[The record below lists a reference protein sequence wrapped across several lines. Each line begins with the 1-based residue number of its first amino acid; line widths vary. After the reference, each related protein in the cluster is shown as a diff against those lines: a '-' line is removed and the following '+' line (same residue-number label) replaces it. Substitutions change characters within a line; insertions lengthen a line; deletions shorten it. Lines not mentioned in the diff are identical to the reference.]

1 MTPLVLALIAAESK
15 KIYSIYLRA
24 CVRALMTI
32 MAMTSVAS
40 FPFCAACIHHLG
52 SVWKMCRLVL
62 TMCNDS
68 SGLRRNVLHNGWI
81 PASSHCRWIPGFGL
95 GS

>member
-1 MTPLVLALIAAESK
+1 LPAAAAVADMK
-15 KIYSIYLRA
+15 KYIQFIRVRP
-24 CVRALMTI
+24 CVRACSMTI

-52 SVWKMCRLVL
+52 SVWKMYRLVL
-62 TMCNDS
+62 TMCNGS
-68 SGLRRNVLHNGWI
+68 WGLRRIVRHNGWI
-81 PASSHCRWIPGFGL
+81 PASSHCKWFLGFGL